1 MTRKAAKPVDLEK
14 ALIDLEALVE
24 RLESGELKLD
34 EALKEFEQGVK
45 LTRQCQAALRE
56 AEQKVEILLQKTA
69 EAETAPLAAAE
80 QEEES

>member
-14 ALIDLEALVE
+14 ALTDLEALVE

-34 EALKEFEQGVK
+34 EALKQFEQGVK

-69 EAETAPLAAAE
+69 DAETAPLPNHE
-80 QEEES
+80 QEES